1 MNDKVQ
7 KVLKIK
13 EEFSNGKILLI
24 HDILK
29 KNIKDCTS
37 VIKENTKCNI
47 IEMDYRNIEEVYNN
61 LKEFNHNTIII
72 TNKTYDELDKFKK
85 DCFLLNFDRITN
97 CNNYLFLA
105 NFEE

>member
-97 CNNYLFLA
+97 CNN
-105 NFEE
+105 

>member
-47 IEMDYRNIEEVYNN
+47 IEMDYRNI
-61 LKEFNHNTIII
+61 
-72 TNKTYDELDKFKK
+72 
-85 DCFLLNFDRITN
+85 
-97 CNNYLFLA
+97 
-105 NFEE
+105 